1 MRQLDD
7 RGEQVRLGHSLFAVL
22 LIGLMMAGVLHPTG
36 ADGSFTSSTA
46 RALDRIDKAQE
57 KVGPHRGTPCP
68 AGSVLLRRARTI
80 QKVVDRKPPGT
91 TFCFKSKTYFMR
103 RPIVPKSRDR
113 FVGKY
118 GAVLDGRRWHTSESM
133 AFNSGGYIGG
143 VVIRGLV
150 ITHFSPPAQAGYA
163 ALKAS
168 GGWKIMDNEI
178 SYNKNLGLFYEGDS
192 TQVSGNYI
200 HHNTATGLVGYKT
213 TNSVVENNE
222 VAFNG
227 SGAPDNGGS
236 KWGETSG
243 LIIRNNNFHD
253 NNYAGIW
260 LDTNNINAVVTNN
273 VVSNNLGTGIHDEV
287 NCNSVYQYNTVRNNG
302 GPEFKIVA
310 SNGSSVLDNAV
321 GGSIVVWHQARWAS
335 GCPGGLANITVRGNK
350 VDLPSG
356 TTMNDL
362 TGVFV
367 CCGASGNGLS
377 QVKEWNSNTYT
388 ATNTTS
394 IHFQYSGTNVGFSGW
409 KSGTSFDGQS
419 SINQR

>member
-7 RGEQVRLGHSLFAVL
+7 RAEQIGLGHSLFAVL
-22 LIGLMMAGVLHPTG
+22 LIGLMTAGVLYPT
-36 ADGSFTSSTA
+36 FTSSTA
-46 RALDRIDKAQE
+46 RALDRIGEVQE
-57 KVGPHRGTPCP
+57 RAGPRRGTRCP
-68 AGSVLLRRARTI
+68 TGSVLLRRARTI

-103 RPIVPKSRDR
+103 RPIVPKSNDR

-118 GAVLDGRRWHTSESM
+118 GAVLDGRRSSM

-150 ITHFSPPAQAGYA
+150 ITHFAPPAQAGYA
-163 ALKAS
+163 AVKAS
-168 GGWKIMDNEI
+168 GGWKIIDNEI
-178 SYNKNLGLFYEGDS
+178 SHNANLGLFYEGDS
-192 TQVSGNYI
+192 TLVSGNYI
-200 HHNTATGLVGYKT
+200 HHNTATGLAGHNT

-236 KWGETSG
+236 KWGESSG
-243 LIIRNNNFHD
+243 LIIRNNYFHD

-260 LDTNNINAVVTNN
+260 LDTNNVNAVVTNN
-273 VVSNNLGTGIHDEV
+273 VSSNNVDNGIHDEV
-287 NCNSVYQYNTVRNNG
+287 NCNSLYQHNTVRNNG
-302 GPEFKIVA
+302 GPEIKIVA
-310 SNGSSVLDNAV
+310 SNGTSVLDNTV
-321 GGSIVVWHQARWAS
+321 GGSITVWHQDRSAS
-335 GCPGGLANITVRGNK
+335 SCPGGLANVTVRGNK
-350 VDLPSG
+350 VDLPGG

-388 ATNTTS
+388 ATNTTAM
-394 IHFQYSGTNVGFSGW
+394 HFQYSGTNVGFSGW
-409 KSGTSFDGQS
+409 KSGTGFDGNS

>member
-1 MRQLDD
+1 
-7 RGEQVRLGHSLFAVL
+7 
-22 LIGLMMAGVLHPTG
+22 
-36 ADGSFTSSTA
+36 
-46 RALDRIDKAQE
+46 
-57 KVGPHRGTPCP
+57 
-68 AGSVLLRRARTI
+68 
-80 QKVVDRKPPGT
+80 
-91 TFCFKSKTYFMR
+91 
-103 RPIVPKSRDR
+103 
-113 FVGKY
+113 
-118 GAVLDGRRWHTSESM
+118 M

-150 ITHFSPPAQAGYA
+150 ITHFAPPAQAGYA
-163 ALKAS
+163 AVKAS
-168 GGWKIMDNEI
+168 GGWKIIDNEI
-178 SYNKNLGLFYEGDS
+178 SYNANLGLFYEGDS
-192 TQVSGNYI
+192 TLVSGNHI
-200 HHNTATGLVGYKT
+200 HHNTGTGLGGYKT

-227 SGAPDNGGS
+227 SGAANNGGS
-236 KWGETSG
+236 KWGESSG

-260 LDTNNINAVVTNN
+260 LDTNNVNAVVTNN
-273 VVSNNLGTGIHDEV
+273 VVSNNVGTGIHDEV

-302 GPEFKIVA
+302 GPEIKIVA

-321 GGSIVVWHQARWAS
+321 GGSITVWHQDRWAS
-335 GCPGGLANITVRGNK
+335 GCPGGLANVTVRGNK
-350 VDLPSG
+350 VDLPGG

-388 ATNTTS
+388 ATNTTA
-394 IHFQYSGTNVGFSGW
+394 IHFQYSGTNVGFGGW
-409 KSGTSFDGQS
+409 RSGTGFDGNS